1 MTSARAGFAV
11 LGLTCAL
18 ASGCARLRRVAVDD
32 PQRPPHDLAVLL
44 PDSDGTVGRATVS
57 NVSGATD
64 LSEARA
70 ATRVSRNQA
79 PSAATVLTEADVQ
92 REFGDALSAL
102 PPAPQTF
109 TLHFQFESENLTP
122 ESRALVTATLQAVKQ
137 RPVPDVLVVGHTDTT
152 GAAALNF
159 QLALR
164 RAQAVRALLVAA
176 GLDESAVAVASH
188 GEAQPLVP
196 DTGRHL
202 RSAEPPRAHHGA
214 MTGRSRRTMV
224 CVGALP
230 MLLVGM
236 LCLLRP
242 AFLTSLERSV
252 YDTLARAAD
261 HRSPGGRVVIVD
273 VDERSLSALGQ
284 WPWRRD
290 FVRPAR
296 LEPPQ
301 PRRIGHRARHH
312 VPGAGSIQ
320 RSQRSVPTPPWRR
333 R

>member
-1 MTSARAGFAV
+1 MRLGAGFAV

-18 ASGCARLRRVAVDD
+18 ASGCAQLRRVAVDD

-44 PDSDGTVGRATVS
+44 PDSDGTVGHATVS
-57 NVSGATD
+57 NASGTTD

-70 ATRVSRNQA
+70 ATRISRNQA

-122 ESRALVTATLQAVKQ
+122 ESTALVTATLQAVKQ

-152 GAAALNF
+152 GPAALNF

-164 RAQAVRALLVAA
+164 RAQTVQALLMAA

-196 DTGRHL
+196 TPDNTY
-202 RSAEPPRAHHGA
+202 EPRN
-214 MTGRSRRTMV
+214 RRVLIT
-224 CVGALP
+224 
-230 MLLVGM
+230 
-236 LCLLRP
+236 
-242 AFLTSLERSV
+242 
-252 YDTLARAAD
+252 
-261 HRSPGGRVVIVD
+261 
-273 VDERSLSALGQ
+273 
-284 WPWRRD
+284 
-290 FVRPAR
+290 VR
-296 LEPPQ
+296 
-301 PRRIGHRARHH
+301 
-312 VPGAGSIQ
+312 
-320 RSQRSVPTPPWRR
+320 
-333 R
+333 